1 MVRFLA
7 IAPER
12 RELVRFKLES
22 SPLLRE
28 AMEASNWHLILWPY
42 LRAWLDREPLSF
54 AGIEP
59 YLGLEPAVE
68 RRAEQLGLFE
78 SPNP

>member
-12 RELVRFKLES
+12 RDLIRHKLDA

-28 AMEASNWHLILWPY
+28 AMAAANWHLILWPH
-42 LRAWLDREPLSF
+42 LRAWLARDPLSL
-54 AGIEP
+54 ADLEP
-59 YLGLEPAVE
+59 YLGIEPAIE

-78 SPNP
+78 T